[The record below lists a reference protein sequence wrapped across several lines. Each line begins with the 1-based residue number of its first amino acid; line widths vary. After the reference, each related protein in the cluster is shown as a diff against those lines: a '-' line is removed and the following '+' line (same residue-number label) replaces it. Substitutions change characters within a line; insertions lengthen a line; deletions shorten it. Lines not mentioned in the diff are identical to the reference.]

1 MQLSTAIPIVIAAMV
16 MVIRSRG
23 IPSKPMTPSIAKQ
36 AIIFGAIVMAAIFKD
51 LKRIRSIINM
61 PVITMARDF
70 ICESN
75 KLCSIL
81 L

>member
-1 MQLSTAIPIVIAAMV
+1 MPIVMAAIV

-23 IPSKPMTPSIAKQ
+23 IPIKPITPSIAKQ
-36 AIIFGAIVMAAIFKD
+36 AIIFGAIVMAAILKD
-51 LKRIRSIINM
+51 LKRIRSIINI
-61 PVITMARDF
+61 PVITIDRDF

-75 KLCSIL
+75 RLCNIL